1 MALDGTHRPLEDL
14 SQSFHLGETLPAL
27 VIGVVGQRAV
37 GRDDLSR
44 YTGGYQ
50 GFGLWNPGKARTCH
64 SSPFCGGCASAILDG
79 KIRQSGGPWAKVC
92 TAASLLL
99 CQRLYLSRPGFSE
112 PASSSQLASLS
123 QLLLPPPRRADC
135 LYHPNN
141 LLQNPLLR
149 SASNSS
155 RSRRDS
161 SS

>member
-123 QLLLPPPRRADC
+123 QLLLPATKEGGLPLSPEQPPPEPLAS
-135 LYHPNN
+135 LGIQ
-141 LLQNPLLR
+141 LLP
-149 SASNSS
+149 
-155 RSRRDS
+155 
-161 SS
+161 